1 MNRLKQMLALMLG
14 LLLAVPANA
23 QDGEAL
29 FQANCTSCHQIDNR
43 LVGPALKGVT
53 SRWDKKE
60 ELVAF
65 VQNSQKVI
73 KSGHPYANE
82 LYEEYGQMVMPPF
95 GLEEAE
101 VLAIM
106 DYIDAQGAEEPAA
119 AAAAAGAGGA
129 GDGAAATG
137 GAASAELSESQR
149 MTLKIIGI
157 AVALLLSYVFYVLV
171 QVQALVTRAR
181 FDQQAQDPEVEYE
194 VTENNPYTS
203 ILNIFRKPDALQDA
217 KMEGHSY
224 DGIVEYDNNPPA
236 WFNWLFFGSIGW
248 AVVYLLVYHIFN
260 LAPLQ
265 HEEYA
270 QQMEKA
276 QVQQAKLAEKT
287 LKNMED
293 MEVITD
299 EVKLRE
305 GANIYNNNCAQCHG
319 KNLEGGV
326 GPNLADEAWIH
337 GCSIQDVFMT
347 IYDGVPSK
355 GMLSWKKQLR
365 PDEIQAVSS
374 YIISKRGSEPANGK
388 SPQGEPC
395 SNGQTV
401 DASH

>member
-1 MNRLKQMLALMLG
+1 MNRLKHMLALMLG
-14 LLLAVPANA
+14 LLLAIPATA

-53 SRWDKKE
+53 SRWDNKE

-65 VQNSQKVI
+65 VQNSQEVI

-82 LYEEYGQMVMPPF
+82 LYDKYSQMVMPPF

-106 DYIDAQGAEEPAA
+106 DYIDAQGAEETVAA
-119 AAAAAGAGGA
+119 AGGAGGADGAAAAGGS
-129 GDGAAATG
+129 AT
-137 GAASAELSESQR
+137 AELSESQS
-149 MTLKIIGI
+149 MTLKIVLV
-157 AVALLLSYVFYVLV
+157 AVSLLLSYVFYVLI
-171 QVQALVTRAR
+171 QVKALVTKAR
-181 FDQQAQDPEVEYE
+181 FDQQSRDPEIEYD
-194 VTENNPYTS
+194 VTEDTRYTS
-203 ILNIFRKPDALQDA
+203 IFNLFRKPDAVKDA

-248 AVVYLLVYHIFN
+248 AVVYLLVFHVFN
-260 LAPLQ
+260 IAPLQ

-276 QVQQAKLAEKT
+276 QIQQAKLAEKT
-287 LKNMED
+287 LNNLED

-299 EVKLRE
+299 EVKLQE
-305 GANIYNNNCAQCHG
+305 GANIFNNNCAQCHG

-337 GCSIQDVFMT
+337 GCSIQEVFMT